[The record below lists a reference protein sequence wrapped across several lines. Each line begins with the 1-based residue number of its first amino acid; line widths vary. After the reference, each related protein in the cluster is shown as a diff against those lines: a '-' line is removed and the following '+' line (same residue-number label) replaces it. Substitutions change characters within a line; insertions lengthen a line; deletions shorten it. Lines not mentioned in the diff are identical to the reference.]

1 MRRFNSIAARVR
13 AAVAVSAVAFLPV
26 LGACSDVTD
35 TLLEAVDPDVIPP
48 ESSNSAEG
56 ALALY
61 FGALGRLKTMASGTG
76 GEGSTWLFG
85 GLLADEWSTSSTFVQ
100 NDETDQ
106 RSIQTN
112 NSTVTTMFRQLARS
126 RTSANEA
133 IRLMRVWREDE
144 TTRIAELY
152 FVRAFAEMTMAND
165 YCNGIPLSSQDSTG
179 ALVFDVPRTN
189 QFVFDIA
196 VASADSGLALIPA
209 SATGA
214 QDLLVRRSLLVTK
227 ARALLGLNKIAE
239 AAALMTTA
247 AVPTSF
253 TYDLT
258 YATSSGD
265 ITLWAQPRSSR
276 RYTVGD
282 SLEGRGRNLLV
293 KNAVPFFSAKDPRVP
308 ATYTVANS
316 GKDTT
321 ISQDGLI
328 PSRTTTLWGRSTT
341 VSAVNG
347 LDARLIEAEG
357 RLKAN
362 DFAGMTAILNALRE
376 NPPKLGD
383 IQVPARPA
391 TGTPPAGSLAPLT
404 APATLDAAIN
414 LYFREKAFWQFGR
427 GYRLGDLRRLIRQ
440 YGRTQDQVFP
450 VGVHYRGG
458 NYGVD
463 VNLPV
468 PQAEENNPA
477 LDGKSACIDRNA

>member
-1 MRRFNSIAARVR
+1 MRRYNIIASRVR
-13 AAVAVSAVAFLPV
+13 AAVAVSAVAFMPV
-26 LGACSDVTD
+26 LGACGDVKD
-35 TLLEAVDPDVIPP
+35 TLLEAVDPDIIPP
-48 ESSNSAEG
+48 VAANSAEG

-61 FGALGRLKTMASGTG
+61 FGALGRLKTITAGTG

-112 NSTVTTMFRQLARS
+112 NSTVTTMFRQLARA
-126 RTSANEA
+126 RTSSNEA
-133 IRLMRVWREDE
+133 IRYMKLWRETE

-152 FVRAFAEMTMAND
+152 FVRAFAEMQMASD
-165 YCNGIPLSSQDSTG
+165 YCNGTPLSTQDSTG
-179 ALVFDVPRTN
+179 ALIFDIPRTN
-189 QFVFDIA
+189 IYVYEA
-196 VASADSGLALIPA
+196 SVASADTGLALIPA
-209 SATGA
+209 NATGA
-214 QDLLVRRSLLVTK
+214 QELLVRRSLLVTK
-227 ARALLGLNKIAE
+227 ARALLGLNKVAE
-239 AAALMTTA
+239 AAALLPA
-247 AVPTSF
+247 SAVPTSF

-308 ATYTVANS
+308 STYTVANS

-347 LDARLIEAEG
+347 LDARLIEAEALL
-357 RLKAN
+357 RAN
-362 DFAGMTAILNALRE
+362 DFAGMTAILQTLR
-376 NPPKLGD
+376 NSPPKLGD
-383 IQVPARPA
+383 ITPSFTGVAALAVPATR
-391 TGTPPAGSLAPLT
+391 
-404 APATLDAAIN
+404 DAAIN

-440 YGRTQDQVFP
+440 YNRTQDQVFP
-450 VGVHYRGG
+450 VGPHYRGG
-458 NYGVD
+458 NYGTD

-468 PQAEENNPA
+468 PQAEENNPE
-477 LDGKSACIDRNA
+477 LGGKSACIDRNA